1 MLLLCCGLNGQP
13 HKLEEGGSA
22 WNQHESCRETMT
34 PPLWLHS
41 SPALPP
47 ATEGTHTHTQRA
59 VPRELV
65 TTRVP
70 PRRAQAEATSCM
82 CPWPHACTCLF
93 CRLLPKAHLCNFSG
107 FHGCGHAHTS
117 SQPRGNLGCRSITAP
132 FATQVVKESF
142 QGSFPRCNIR
152 LCRVLMVSS
161 LLVHEGSDSG
171 SSHGEQS

>member
-1 MLLLCCGLNGQP
+1 MKLFSFLHEKNKWDILASVDRGKNALSYRKSTLLLCCGLNGQP

-93 CRLLPKAHLCNFSG
+93 CRLLPKAHLSVISRDSTAVVMLTPAVSPG
-107 FHGCGHAHTS
+107 GIWVAGPSQHPL
-117 SQPRGNLGCRSITAP
+117 QPR
-132 FATQVVKESF
+132 
-142 QGSFPRCNIR
+142 
-152 LCRVLMVSS
+152 
-161 LLVHEGSDSG
+161 
-171 SSHGEQS
+171 